1 MPKHAKP
8 TLLGVILVGLS
19 VAVIGCTPAAPQRP
33 APQATPPTPP
43 PTGSLPPSGGNA
55 DAAVKTPGG
64 TMPKGGLKSD
74 ADIDAALNQLGND
87 GSNVDEPAASD
98 DDLDNF

>member
-8 TLLGVILVGLS
+8 TLLGVFLAGLS

-33 APQATPPTPP
+33 APPAAPPTAQPS
-43 PTGSLPPSGGNA
+43 GSLPPSGNA
-55 DAAVKTPGG
+55 NTGANTAPSTV
-64 TMPKGGLKSD
+64 PKGGLKSD

-98 DDLDNF
+98 DDLDTF

>member
-8 TLLGVILVGLS
+8 TLLGVILAGLS

-33 APQATPPTPP
+33 APPATPPATRPS
-43 PTGSLPPSGGNA
+43 GSLPSGGNA
-55 DAAVKTPGG
+55 DTTVKTPAG
-64 TMPKGGLKSD
+64 TMPKGDLKSD
-74 ADIDAALNQLGND
+74 TDIDAALNQLGND